1 MEKNMERQLK
11 NNSDWRFEKKFI
23 VESHLFTSVL
33 KSFLQDGWYEIFPDR
48 YVNSIYF
55 DDIKFTSYYEN
66 LLGIS
71 DRTKYRL
78 RFYGE
83 TFKGEGVY
91 ECKIRHS
98 DVNTKKTIKV
108 SDLNLDLVKLQ
119 FPKMITLS
127 PVVHVRY
134 KRKYFFNSILDC
146 RMTIDSDLEYK
157 CLNSKNLIKDDKLV
171 IEIKSNNENSQENL
185 PAILSFN
192 TRNSK
197 YCSSVSSL
205 NLVEEGY

>member
-11 NNSDWRFEKKFI
+11 NSSDWRFEKKFV
-23 VESHLFTSVL
+23 VESHLYASVL
-33 KSFLQDGWYEIFPDR
+33 KTFLIDGWYEIFPDR

-55 DDIKFTSYYEN
+55 DDTKFTSYYEN

-78 RFYGE
+78 RFYGKI
-83 TFKGEGVY
+83 FKGEGVF
-91 ECKIRHS
+91 ERKIRHS
-98 DVNTKKTIKV
+98 DVNTKKTIRV
-108 SDLNLDLVKLQ
+108 YDLNLNLLKLQ
-119 FPKMITLS
+119 FPKMNTLS
-127 PVVHVRY
+127 PLVHVRY

-146 RMTIDSDLEYK
+146 RMTIDRNIEYK
-157 CLNSKNLIKDDKLV
+157 CLNSKNLNNDDKLV
-171 IEIKSNNENSQENL
+171 IEIKSNNDNSQQNL
-185 PAILSFN
+185 PEILSQN
-192 TRNSK
+192 SRNSK